1 MKLIQHTPT
10 KTYEI
15 LADYT
20 KISKESPLIAILKV
34 CSEQSPFTV
43 DMLQDFLSPL
53 NKNAVKNIIHR
64 LVKLDYLLTDIDDF
78 DDHYQNEPIGA
89 VAKRIHRIK
98 KLEYDEEVMYS
109 VSERGEE
116 VCLKEEI
123 EEEKRGVLKMTIAYP
138 ENAEALMVKLEALQK
153 DAFHNQENIEDN
165 AQSEFSEFIN
175 ESQHLKNGTFKLKGI
190 EDIYVIGEE
199 KKQDY
204 IFNFSDES
212 YKSELLDFSKT
223 VKVDKSEV
231 ISELLANEYES
242 DYDKKAQLIR
252 MPFDANELSL
262 KRKVSI
268 HYPEFDGLH
277 FNKVVLDNPIKISP
291 VNLKKKKKW
300 YKALIVSRIQNYF
313 FSDDEFNVYTNQIAE
328 EFVEYKQKLSKYIS
342 REELINDLSQPEDFY
357 KKAKLETINY
367 LNY

>member
-43 DMLQDFLSPL
+43 DKLQGFLSPL

-64 LVKLDYLLTDIDDF
+64 LVKLDYLLKDNDDF
-78 DDHYQNEPIGA
+78 D
-89 VAKRIHRIK
+89 
-98 KLEYDEEVMYS
+98 DEEVMYS

-123 EEEKRGVLKMTIAYP
+123 EEKNRGVLKMIIAYP
-138 ENAEALMVKLEALQK
+138 QNAEAIMVKLEALQK
-153 DAFHNQENIEDN
+153 DDFYNKENTAGN
-165 AQSEFSEFIN
+165 AQSKFSEFID

-190 EDIYVIGEE
+190 KNIYVIGEE

-212 YKSELLDFSKT
+212 YKSELLDFYKT
-223 VKVDKSEV
+223 VKIDKSEV
-231 ISELLANEYES
+231 ISELLANEYKN
-242 DYDKKAQLIR
+242 YDKKAQLIR
-252 MPFDANELSL
+252 MPFDVNELSL

-268 HYPEFDGLH
+268 DYPEFDGLY
-277 FNKVVLDNPIKISP
+277 FNSIVLDKPIKISP
-291 VNLKKKKKW
+291 LNLEEAKKW

-313 FSDDEFNVYTNQIAE
+313 FSDDEFNVYTNQVVE
-328 EFVEYKQKLSKYIS
+328 EFVQYKQKLSKYIS

-357 KKAKLETINY
+357 KKSKLETINY

>member
-10 KTYEI
+10 TTYEI

-43 DMLQDFLSPL
+43 DKLQGFLSPL
-53 NKNAVKNIIHR
+53 NKNAVKNIIYR
-64 LVKLDYLLTDIDDF
+64 LVKLDYLLSNNNDDF
-78 DDHYQNEPIGA
+78 YDDYI
-89 VAKRIHRIK
+89 
-98 KLEYDEEVMYS
+98 EYDEEVMYALS
-109 VSERGEE
+109 QRGEE

-123 EEEKRGVLKMTIAYP
+123 EEEKRGVLKVTVAYP
-138 ENAEALMVKLEALQK
+138 QNAEAIMVKLEALQK
-153 DAFHNQENIEDN
+153 DAFHNQENTAGN

-223 VKVDKSEV
+223 VKIDKSEV

-268 HYPEFDGLH
+268 DYPEFDGLH
-277 FNKVVLDNPIKISP
+277 FNKVVLDDPIKISP
-291 VNLKKKKKW
+291 VNLKEAKKW

-328 EFVEYKQKLSKYIS
+328 EFVEYKQKLLKYIS

-357 KKAKLETINY
+357 KKSKLETINY